1 MLAAVLAWLAMTQP
15 ASDPVELLQRIR
27 GKMAE
32 NLEHLPDYTC
42 RMTIERSARRSP
54 DEPFQTLDTVRLEV
68 SYVGGKEMFAFPGAG
83 GFEEK
88 GIEEMVR
95 GGTIGTGSFALHAK
109 SVFLGEA
116 TRFTY
121 VGKTTE
127 PQGRSGVQYDFRVPR
142 AGSRYVLRAGGE
154 PAVVGYR
161 GSFRVDAETLDLI
174 RLQVETDDIPSSLPI
189 ARTGETME
197 YGRVKIGTATFLLPR
212 SAELIV
218 RHASGAE
225 SRNRICFEGCRQYS
239 GESVI
244 RFSGEARL
252 P

>member
-1 MLAAVLAWLAMTQP
+1 MLAAVVAWLALTQP
-15 ASDPVELLQRIR
+15 ALDPVELLQRIR

-32 NLEHLPDYTC
+32 NLERLPDYTC
-42 RMTIERSARRSP
+42 RMTIERSARRSAE
-54 DEPFQTLDTVRLEV
+54 EPFDTLDTVHLEV
-68 SYVGGKEMFAFPGAG
+68 SYVGGREMFAFPGAA

-88 GIEEMVR
+88 SIEEMVR
-95 GGTIGTGSFALHAK
+95 GGTIGTGSFALHAR

-121 VGKTTE
+121 AGVTIE
-127 PQGRSGVQYDFRVPR
+127 QGRTGIQFDFRVPR
-142 AGSRYVLRAGGE
+142 AGSRYLIRAGGE

-174 RLQVETDDIPSSLPI
+174 RLQVEADDIPSSLPVT
-189 ARTGETME
+189 RSGETME
-197 YGRVKIGTATFLLPR
+197 YARARIGAAEFLLPR
-212 SAELIV
+212 ASELIV

-225 SRNRICFEGCRQYS
+225 NRNRICFEGCRQYT

-244 RFSGEARL
+244 RFSGGSA
-252 P
+252 PQ